1 MWRKKTIAMMMVAIT
16 VLFSVG
22 CASSSENS
30 SEGRLATPLNDNQ
43 EVVQQSEATFPKT
56 ITHLSGETVIAHRPI
71 KIATPYIAF
80 VDYLAV
86 LDVYPVAGQGIGTI
100 NQNFPNLSKLLQG
113 KEIIDLGMEVSME
126 KLLAAN
132 PDLIIAADDMIDK
145 YDQLQQI
152 APTVI
157 LPQAGNWRET
167 LIQLAD
173 MIGREG
179 KAESVLAAF
188 DKKSAAYKAKL
199 AERGHETV
207 LFAMYSGKEQFITWE
222 WERFE
227 PFYNGL
233 GLKPVPGTEKGG
245 PLTLE
250 GLAVLNPNHI
260 FVINN
265 WQNPI
270 QGGVSK
276 ALKDNEVWRS
286 MEAVKKDQVYY
297 LEDPSLPG
305 PMALAK
311 INGIED
317 IIQAMG
323 H

>member
-1 MWRKKTIAMMMVAIT
+1 MVRKKTIVWMMVAIT
-16 VLFSVG
+16 VLFAAG
-22 CASSSENS
+22 CTPSSENS
-30 SEGRLATPLNDNQ
+30 SEGQAATSSYGNQ
-43 EVVQQSEATFPKT
+43 EAEQQADASFPKT
-56 ITHLSGETVIAHRPI
+56 ITHLSGETVIAKKPM

-86 LDVYPVAGQGIGTI
+86 LNVYPVAGQGIDTI
-100 NQNFPNLSKLLQG
+100 HHNFPNLSKLLQG
-113 KEIIDLGMEVSME
+113 KEITDLGMEVSME

-132 PDLIIAADDMIDK
+132 PDLIIAANDMADK
-145 YDQLQQI
+145 YEQLKQI

-167 LIQLAD
+167 LIQIAD
-173 MIGREG
+173 MIGKEE
-179 KAESVLAAF
+179 KAESVLTAF
-188 DKKSAAYKAKL
+188 DMKSAAYKQKL
-199 AERGHETV
+199 AAHEHETV
-207 LFAMYSGKEQFITWE
+207 LFAMYSGKDQFVTWE

-227 PFYNGL
+227 PFYKGL
-233 GLKPVPGTEKGG
+233 GLKPVPNTEKGG

-250 GLAVLNPNHI
+250 GLAALNPDHI

-265 WQNPI
+265 WQNPVE
-270 QGGVSK
+270 GGVSK
-276 ALKDNEVWRS
+276 TLKDNEVWRS